1 MYFFKELI
9 SDLYVMN
16 QYRVLSCTLHASHVR
31 LCDTVKHVHTS
42 MYL

>member
-16 QYRVLSCTLHASHVR
+16 QYRVLSCTLHEVMCVVAI
-31 LCDTVKHVHTS
+31 LLKHVHTS